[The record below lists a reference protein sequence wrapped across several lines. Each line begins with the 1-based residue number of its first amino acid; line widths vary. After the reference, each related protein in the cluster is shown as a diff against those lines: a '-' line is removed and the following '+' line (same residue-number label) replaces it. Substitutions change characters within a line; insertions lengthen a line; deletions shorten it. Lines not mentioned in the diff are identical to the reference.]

1 MILVTFGKC
10 VIVMNKYYWNEYQS
24 QFVDKEFEKKI
35 LKMYQFS
42 LPKEEMKL
50 ENYKEL
56 VDFSRLNIPDIVM
69 ESYSV
74 YSIESKEL
82 LNMFEDLKSFVKK
95 NQMIL
100 CFPVIYINNFIG
112 ELKIGS
118 YMFDVYN
125 DRILQISNQEITD
138 NSWKSDIIV
147 SWFLDL
153 EKSLIIYGK
162 SSLFN
167 GIKHT
172 MNIRELTYKRVSI
185 QSISL
190 FRNHQ
195 RFVKDIGINPKLAL
209 LIEADSVIGGS

>member
-1 MILVTFGKC
+1 
-10 VIVMNKYYWNEYQS
+10 MNKYYWNEYQS